1 MSEPVERSIAFAGT
15 GNPHKTYCGVQWM
28 SVEKILF
35 AYRQELA
42 KTIEALKSEHN
53 SPAALRSAE
62 SIKKDLRRRVAI
74 AHLIEMIDK

>member
-1 MSEPVERSIAFAGT
+1 
-15 GNPHKTYCGVQWM
+15 M